1 MAIVGNAY
9 VVVHAITTGFQ
20 KDIDDAMKGLK
31 SNFNSAGISMGQA
44 FSGGATSGLTAFQ
57 KQSLKTYQNI
67 NRLIEGSYYVQG
79 AIAGLVPV
87 LAAAVGG
94 IFALGS
100 QVAAATPALIVLPS
114 IFSAVAQG
122 AIAMKLAFSGVFKAV
137 GLLTK
142 KQGGLAAATDQVKD
156 AQKRLDRVIEDN
168 KESRI
173 RAAKTVADAEKRL
186 NKVREEAIEQLQQLN
201 FDSEDA
207 VISEKKAAIE
217 LEKARET
224 LARVQDLPPNSRARR
239 EAELAFAEAE
249 LNLRKAK
256 DKNSDLAKEA
266 EKQNKIYAEKGVN
279 GLEQVVDAQE
289 ALNDAKDAAA
299 KVDRDA
305 LRSQIDAQEAL
316 DKAQKKAAGGGGN
329 DPLKG
334 LTPEAAEF
342 AKYLASLKPKID
354 ELKSAIGKELFPNL
368 ETAIDNLVKNLLPTL
383 KPLLA
388 DTGKA
393 AGLAAI
399 DFSKIVTES
408 ENLKNLDT
416 IGKTNTDTI
425 RKLGGVAGNLYSVF
439 TSLLAAADPLIRR
452 FTDWVVTLTGGWKES
467 ARTSQETGKLTDMFN
482 KAGDIAAQLGR
493 ILGNLGGAFFEM
505 GKAAVGPGSG
515 GQMIFDYLEEAT
527 KKFKD
532 FAKVGNADGSLD
544 AYFRGVADN
553 FTKVLDILGKVTG
566 AIMKTGDDKGTG
578 DFLDSIANA
587 VEILGKALG
596 KLTEGGAGGAF
607 GKFIEKMA
615 EFVAHT
621 SESGSIKVYFSI
633 MTTALDLLNKVLS
646 NPIAAKL
653 LTLVAAAHGGRL
665 AFGRLGKTFGTVREY
680 LTGDKLSFM
689 AMYKKTSLLRDGF
702 NYARQGGAGFFS
714 ALKAG
719 ITNTKSYHKVLDA
732 GKKIQTF
739 WNATVKNS
747 AIYTKLSSA
756 ATKAWTGIQAAFN
769 AVMSAN
775 PIALVVIAIVAL
787 IAIVVVMYMK
797 FKWFRDFVHTVW
809 DAIKVGAEAAWNG
822 IKAAFEVV
830 WEAIKT
836 AISFVWEN
844 IIKPIF
850 EAFGTVFKLA
860 WDGIKLYYETVWNI
874 IKTGIEVGWAAI
886 KIIFEAFKTVFSLA
900 WDGIKAAFTLAWDA
914 IKTSI
919 DFVWNKIIKPI
930 FEAFKTVFSAAWD
943 GIKTTFTTV
952 WDLIKGA
959 INTGIEAIKTVVRG
973 LIGVFTDVFTKI
985 KDVVSNL
992 FGKIGDLLKGVINGM
1007 LTGLEKG
1014 LNFVIK
1020 GLNKALDGIDKAAG
1034 PFVNF
1039 GEIPE
1044 VSLPRLATG
1053 GTVNSPT
1060 LAMIGEGGK
1069 PERVEPLDPD
1079 GLSKRDKAMI
1089 KLLAGNGSAGLTVNV
1104 HPSPGMDEVELAS
1117 LVGRQIALQLR
1128 RGAA

>member
-31 SNFNSAGISMGQA
+31 TSFNSAGVSMGKA
-44 FSGGATSGLTAFQ
+44 FSGGATSGLSAMQ
-57 KQSLKTYQNI
+57 KQSLKTYQAI

-79 AIAGLVPV
+79 AIAGLVPT
-87 LAAAVGG
+87 LASAVAGL
-94 IFALGS
+94 FALGA
-100 QVAAATPALIVLPS
+100 QVAAAAPALIVLPS

-137 GLLTK
+137 GALTK
-142 KQGGLAAATDQVKD
+142 KNGGLASSTDAVKD

-168 KESRI
+168 KESRV
-173 RAAKTVADAEKRL
+173 RAAKTVEDAEKRL

-279 GLEQVVDAQE
+279 GLESVVEAQE
-289 ALNDAKDAAA
+289 ALNDAKDASA

-305 LRSQIDAQEAL
+305 LRAQIDAQEAL
-316 DKAQKKAAGGGGN
+316 NKAKKKSGGAGGN
-329 DPLKG
+329 PLEG
-334 LTPEAAEF
+334 LTPEAAAF
-342 AKYLASLKPKID
+342 AEYLASLKPKID

-408 ENLKNLDT
+408 QNLKNLDT
-416 IGKTNTDTI
+416 VGKTNTDTI
-425 RKLGGVAGNLYSVF
+425 RKFGTVAGNLYSVF
-439 TSLLAAADPLIRR
+439 MSLLAAADPLIRR
-452 FTDWVVTLTGGWKES
+452 FTDWVVALTGGWKNAEILKN
-467 ARTSQETGKLTDMFN
+467 EGGELTGVFDR
-482 KAGDIAAQLGR
+482 AGDVAAQLGR
-493 ILGNLGGAFFEM
+493 ILGNIGGAFMEM

-515 GQMIFDYLEEAT
+515 GQLIFDYLEEAT
-527 KKFKD
+527 SKFKD
-532 FAKVGNADGSLD
+532 FAKAGNADGSLD
-544 AYFRGVADN
+544 EYFRKTAEN
-553 FTKVLDILGKVTG
+553 FTKVLDILGKVTS
-566 AIMKTGDDKGTG
+566 AIMRTGDDEGTSS
-578 DFLDSIANA
+578 FLDSVSNA
-587 VEILGKALG
+587 VDILAGALS

-607 GKFIEKMA
+607 GKFIEQMA
-615 EFVAHT
+615 QFLAST
-621 SESGSIKVYFSI
+621 TESGSLKVYFGI
-633 MTTALDLLNKVLS
+633 MTTALGLLNKILS

-653 LTLVAAAHGGRL
+653 LGIVAAVHGGRL
-665 AFGRLGKTFGTVREY
+665 AFGRLGKVVSLTNEY
-680 LTGDKLSFM
+680 LRGSFESMKMGVGKVKALATGMKNMS
-689 AMYKKTSLLRDGF
+689 G
-702 NYARQGGAGFFS
+702 NFS
-714 ALKAG
+714 AARSMGLGYFQSLKM
-719 ITNTKSYHKVLDA
+719 TLS
-732 GKKIQTF
+732 
-739 WNATVKNS
+739 
-747 AIYTKLSSA
+747 YTKLGA
-756 ATKAWTGIQAAFN
+756 KFTKMWAGVQKAFN
-769 AVMSAN
+769 AVMAAN
-775 PIALVVIAIVAL
+775 PIMLTVIAIIAL
-787 IAIVVVMYMK
+787 IAVVVIMYKK
-797 FKWFRDFVHTVW
+797 FKWFRDFVHAMW
-809 DAIKVGAEAAWNG
+809 DGIKAAGEAAWNG
-822 IKAAFEVV
+822 IKAAFDVV

-836 AISFVWEN
+836 GISFVWDN
-844 IIKPIF
+844 VIKPIF
-850 EAFGTVFKLA
+850 EAFGAVFKLV
-860 WDGIKLYYETVWNI
+860 WEGIKLYFETYWAI

-919 DFVWNKIIKPI
+919 DFVWNKVIKPI

-943 GIKTTFTTV
+943 GINTTFTTV

-985 KDVVSNL
+985 RDIVSNL

-1007 LTGLEKG
+1007 LSGLERG
-1014 LNFVIK
+1014 LNFVIG

-1039 GEIPE
+1039 GEMPE
-1044 VSLPRLATG
+1044 VKLPRLAKG
-1053 GTVNSPT
+1053 GVVSAPT
-1060 LAMIGEGGK
+1060 LAMIGEGGR